1 MGTVI
6 HVLTDILYLLKI
18 LLLCDLVF
26 MFHKRNKKCIII
38 FSTAIMLIVSLGLH
52 IYDNAIVSFVTN
64 TIALCIFICLIYNE
78 KIYEL
83 IISGIWIL
91 FLTSMLD
98 LLFTQLSNVLLNLT
112 DYNNESVEE
121 LIASAISL
129 FFILCIGT
137 VYKKKYNVGIKNI
150 GFLKLFLFT
159 LLAVA
164 DAFVIMS
171 LGTILLDEYRGSHK
185 ALFIILFFITIIG
198 IFIQLVAVIL
208 LIISRDTYK
217 EKQEITKKYLNEQTS
232 HYKYLEQREKDTKK
246 FRHDIK
252 SHMQVLSAL
261 ARNKKYF
268 EFDEYM
274 AEINIRIDNFGSHI
288 TVNNGI
294 VDAIINRYYSEALNK
309 GIDISITGM
318 FPNTC
323 RISPYDLCTIFS
335 NLLSNAIEAAEKSVE
350 KKISMECRYTEDNI
364 VVITK
369 NTFED
374 KGQFR
379 HSKIVT
385 TKENIEYHGFGIE
398 NIKESVEHNN
408 GMLDIEIKDTTFS
421 ITIMLGN

>member
-335 NLLSNAIEAAEKSVE
+335 NLLSNAIEAAEKTVE